1 MQLNKK
7 DKFYDISDP
16 QQYIVTLTLEQ
27 RTAILRTFDY
37 GLRTMDAETIEIL
50 DAVIRELK
58 YAIHP

>member
-1 MQLNKK
+1 MTL
-7 DKFYDISDP
+7 YDISDP

-58 YAIHP
+58 YAIHL